1 MNKSYKLLIMT
12 RIFPYL
18 LTIYIFAQ
26 GVLPYWIPGYS
37 GIPYLDVTMFFL
49 LALVLSVIALIQVI
63 IKGIC
68 VLKDDTYTA
77 QDLLKSN
84 RDLKL
89 VQIPAYIC
97 NFILAV
103 MALVTVLFSIF
114 TWMIVILDVLSIVL
128 SGIWGTFC
136 MFKLKKEQ
144 GISTGKTILY
154 SLLQFI
160 FCFDVISA
168 VLISALHKNQ
178 D

>member
-26 GVLPYWIPGYS
+26 CVLPYWIPGYS
-37 GIPYLDVTMFFL
+37 GIQYLDADMFFL
-49 LALVLSVIALIQVI
+49 LALVLFVIALIQVI

-84 RDLKL
+84 RNLKL
-89 VQIPAYIC
+89 MQIPAYIC

-103 MALVTVLFSIF
+103 VLLVTVLLALYAWVI
-114 TWMIVILDVLSIVL
+114 MILDVLSIVL

-136 MFKLKKEQ
+136 MLKLKKEQ
-144 GISTGKTILY
+144 GISTGKTILF

-160 FCFDVISA
+160 FCIDVISA
-168 VLISALHKNQ
+168 VLISMLYKNQ

>member
-18 LTIYIFAQ
+18 LTIYLFVQ
-26 GVLPYWIPGYS
+26 VVLPYWIPEFS
-37 GIPYLDVTMFFL
+37 GIPYLGPFCL

-84 RDLKL
+84 RNLKL
-89 VQIPAYIC
+89 MQIPAYIC

-103 MALVTVLFSIF
+103 MALVTVLFSII
-114 TWMIVILDVLSIVL
+114 TGMIVFLDVLSIML
-128 SGIWGTFC
+128 SGIWGMFC
-136 MFKLKKEQ
+136 MLKLKKEQ
-144 GISTGKTILY
+144 GISAGKTILF

-160 FCFDVISA
+160 FCIDVISA
-168 VLISALHKNQ
+168 VLISALYKNQ

>member
-18 LTIYIFAQ
+18 LTIYLFVQ
-26 GVLPYWIPGYS
+26 VVLPYWIPGYS
-37 GIPYLDVTMFFL
+37 GIPYLGPFWL

-63 IKGIC
+63 IKGVC

-84 RDLKL
+84 RNLKL
-89 VQIPAYIC
+89 MQIPAYIC

-103 MALVTVLFSIF
+103 MALVTVLFSII
-114 TWMIVILDVLSIVL
+114 TGMIVFLDVLSIVL

-144 GISTGKTILY
+144 GISMGKTILY

-160 FCFDVISA
+160 FCIDVISA
-168 VLISALHKNQ
+168 VLISALY
-178 D
+178 